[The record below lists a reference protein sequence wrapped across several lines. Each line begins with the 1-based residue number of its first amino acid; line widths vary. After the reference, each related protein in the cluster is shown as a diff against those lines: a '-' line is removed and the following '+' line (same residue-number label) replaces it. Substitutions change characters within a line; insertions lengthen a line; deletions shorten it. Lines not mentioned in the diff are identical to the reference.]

1 MFERYTER
9 ARRVLFFAR
18 YEASQL
24 GSISIETEHLL
35 LGLIREGK
43 GLTSR
48 IFARSH
54 LSLESIRKEIEGRTV
69 FREKVSTSVEIPFSA
84 ETKRVLQFAAEEADR
99 LLHNYI
105 GTEHLLLGILRE
117 ERSVAATILM
127 EKGMRLNT
135 VREDIVALLN
145 EKTTLTRVKETPL
158 LAEFSRDLTEAAMKN
173 QLDPLVGRHIEIER
187 VQQVLCRRTKN
198 NAVLIGEPGVGKTA
212 IVEGLAQK
220 IVYGDVPHFL
230 ADKRLLAL
238 DISLIVAGTKYRGQ
252 FEERL
257 KAIMKELTENPN
269 IIVFIDELHTLVG
282 AGSAEGSLD
291 AANILKPAL
300 SRGEIR
306 CIGATTPSEYRKYI
320 EKDRS
325 LERRFQAIK
334 VDPPNERETIEVLM
348 GVKDRYETFH
358 HVEYTT
364 EAIEAAVY
372 QSSRY
377 ITDRFLPDKAID
389 LVDEAGARAKL
400 REAGYSEEFGEIN
413 RSIRVAV
420 EQMETAVSEKNFE
433 KAQFYREQEVQAREN
448 LQFVREKF
456 DVKSSTRRVVV
467 GKGEIDEVVS
477 KWTGVPLTS
486 INQDEGDKLLHMEDA
501 LHNRVIS
508 QDAAISALSRAIRRS
523 RAGLKSPNRPVGS
536 FIFLGPTG
544 VGKTELAR
552 AIANFL
558 FGSDHALIRFDM
570 SEYME
575 KHSVSKLIGSPP
587 GYVGHEEGGQLTEK
601 VKRNPYSVVL
611 LDEVEKAHPDLF
623 NILLQVFEDGHLT
636 DGLGNRVN
644 FKNTIIIMTSNI
656 GARFIQKKASLG
668 FQSADSGVIS
678 PQRQRHGARRGE
690 EDVQPGVH
698 QPHRRDHRLRGA
710 LGRRP
715 PDHHQAARE
724 AGERQPG
731 RPPAPPRAR
740 AGSHRLDHRADVQG
754 SLVRRPS
761 AAPRDPALYR
771 GSAVR
776 GAHPR
781 APQGGR
787 HPGVPRC
794 GEPGVPSGRRD
805 RERPPAG
812 LTRLRM
818 GGPCHGYGA
827 ASARPLGSLARLRS
841 SKLMAWPLPGPSV
854 RAAAGRS
861 QPPIMRVF
869 ALLLVALAAAG
880 EVRAQTPPAGTPVRP
895 GPVRRR
901 RAIFPRRSAA
911 RPSRRPAGC
920 PRPAPARSSTR
931 SCSAS
936 RSRAEAP

>member
-54 LSLESIRKEIEGRTV
+54 LSLENIRKEIEGRTV

-117 ERSVAATILM
+117 ERSVAASILM

-135 VREDIVALLN
+135 VRDDIVQLLN

-158 LAEFSRDLTEAAMKN
+158 LAEFSRDLTESALKN
-173 QLDPLVGRHIEIER
+173 QLDPLVGREHELER

-230 ADKRLLAL
+230 ADKRILAL
-238 DISLIVAGTKYRGQ
+238 DISLIVAGTKYRG
-252 FEERL
+252 
-257 KAIMKELTENPN
+257 
-269 IIVFIDELHTLVG
+269 
-282 AGSAEGSLD
+282 
-291 AANILKPAL
+291 
-300 SRGEIR
+300 
-306 CIGATTPSEYRKYI
+306 
-320 EKDRS
+320 
-325 LERRFQAIK
+325 
-334 VDPPNERETIEVLM
+334 
-348 GVKDRYETFH
+348 
-358 HVEYTT
+358 HVEYTR

-372 QSSRY
+372 QSNRY

-413 RSIRVAV
+413 KSIRVAV
-420 EQMETAVSEKNFE
+420 EQMESAVSQKDFE
-433 KAQFYREQEVQAREN
+433 KAQFYREQEVTAREN
-448 LQFVREKF
+448 LQFVRQQF
-456 DVKSSTRRVVV
+456 DVKSNARKVVV
-467 GKGEIDEVVS
+467 GKAEIDEVVS
-477 KWTGVPLTS
+477 KWTGVPMAS
-486 INQDEGDKLLHMEDA
+486 INQDEGDKLLRMEA
-501 LHNRVIS
+501 ELHRRVIS
-508 QDAAISALSRAIRRS
+508 QEKAISAISRAIRRS
-523 RAGLKSPNRPVGS
+523 RAGLKNPNRPVGS
-536 FIFLGPTG
+536 FVFLGPTG
-544 VGKTELAR
+544 VGKAELAR
-552 AIANFL
+552 ALANFL

-611 LDEVEKAHPDLF
+611 LDEVEKAHPDIF
-623 NILLQVFEDGHLT
+623 NILLKVFEDGHLT

-678 PQRQRHGARRGE
+678 RSVNDMVLSEVRKTFNPEFINRIDEIIVFEALSDDDLRTITRLLVKQVNDNLVDR
-690 EDVQPGVH
+690 
-698 QPHRRDHRLRGA
+698 RLR
-710 LGRRP
+710 LELE
-715 PDHHQAARE
+715 PDV
-724 AGERQPG
+724 
-731 RPPAPPRAR
+731 
-740 AGSHRLDHRADVQG
+740 LDWIIEQT
-754 SLVRRPS
+754 
-761 AAPRDPALYR
+761 
-771 GSAVR
+771 
-776 GAHPR
+776 
-781 APQGGR
+781 
-787 HPGVPRC
+787 C
-794 GEPGVPSGRRD
+794 KD
-805 RERPPAG
+805 RS
-812 LTRLRM
+812 
-818 GGPCHGYGA
+818 YG
-827 ASARPLGSLARLRS
+827 ARPLRRAIQRYIEDPLSEELIRGQLKAGDIQVYLDGGSLAYRPVGS
-841 SKLMAWPLPGPSV
+841 TEAGHKL
-854 RAAAGRS
+854 
-861 QPPIMRVF
+861 
-869 ALLLVALAAAG
+869 
-880 EVRAQTPPAGTPVRP
+880 T
-895 GPVRRR
+895 
-901 RAIFPRRSAA
+901 
-911 RPSRRPAGC
+911 
-920 PRPAPARSSTR
+920 
-931 SCSAS
+931 
-936 RSRAEAP
+936 